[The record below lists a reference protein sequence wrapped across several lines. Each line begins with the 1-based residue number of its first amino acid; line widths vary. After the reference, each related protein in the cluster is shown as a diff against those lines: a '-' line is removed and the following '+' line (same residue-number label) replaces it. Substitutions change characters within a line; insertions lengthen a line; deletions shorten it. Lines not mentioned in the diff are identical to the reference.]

1 MNQQQKRR
9 LGRGLAALIGD
20 DVSEGTLIHDIKAL
34 RHLPIEAISPN
45 PNNPRRQ
52 FDDAQLDEL
61 AQSLRD
67 KGLLQPLVVRP
78 RAEGEGYE
86 IVAGER
92 RWRAAQRAGLH
103 ELPVLI
109 RVVSDGEALE
119 IALVENIQRSDLNAL
134 EEARAYAQLIEQF
147 AYTQLQ
153 LAEAVGKS
161 RSHIANTLRLLQL
174 PELVRAQVE
183 QGMLTAGHARTLV
196 AADDPQLLAERIVK
210 LGLSVREA
218 EELARRPAEQ
228 QAQGPGQG
236 VGQGVG
242 QGLGQGRQQ
251 AEKDPNVRA
260 LEEALS
266 QALGLE
272 VAVEDRGRAGGRVVI
287 RYRTLEQLDEICA
300 RLSRRAE
307 GAVSPGGG
315 SGSER
320 GGPGPTP
327 SVRRL

>member
-1 MNQQQKRR
+1 M
-9 LGRGLAALIGD
+9 
-20 DVSEGTLIHDIKAL
+20 
-34 RHLPIEAISPN
+34 
-45 PNNPRRQ
+45 
-52 FDDAQLDEL
+52 
-61 AQSLRD
+61 
-67 KGLLQPLVVRP
+67 
-78 RAEGEGYE
+78 
-86 IVAGER
+86 
-92 RWRAAQRAGLH
+92 
-103 ELPVLI
+103 
-109 RVVSDGEALE
+109 
-119 IALVENIQRSDLNAL
+119 
-134 EEARAYAQLIEQF
+134 
-147 AYTQLQ
+147 
-153 LAEAVGKS
+153 
-161 RSHIANTLRLLQL
+161 
-174 PELVRAQVE
+174 
-183 QGMLTAGHARTLV
+183 
-196 AADDPQLLAERIVK
+196 
-210 LGLSVREA
+210 REA